1 MPVRTWLCCWGVF
14 HLGWPLD
21 SAPTP
26 LTYFILGI
34 HLSHCPS
41 QYLENVMIALLLI
54 VAVAFAIAIATTAI
68 AIVDTVAFSAIAIA
82 AIAAGV
88 AIVAL
93 VVVIET
99 TVRGLEKQKKQE
111 AAQTSYDD
119 IVHILAN
126 GTLQCD
132 HVSKTYSKQYTTLQ
146 LCFSEELR
154 KQYQKDCL
162 MMLLKQKSKKN
173 NNNK

>member
-1 MPVRTWLCCWGVF
+1 MHLVVFLGCVPPGVAF
-14 HLGWPLD
+14 GFCPH
-21 SAPTP
+21 P

-54 VAVAFAIAIATTAI
+54 IAIAFAIAIATTAI

-82 AIAAGV
+82 AIATAI
-88 AIVAL
+88 AIVAI
-93 VVVIET
+93 VVVIEI
-99 TVRGLEKQKKQE
+99 TVRGLEKQE
-111 AAQTSYDD
+111 AAQSASDD
-119 IVHILAN
+119 IVHIFSD

-132 HVSKTYSKQYTTLQ
+132 KISKIYNQKYTALQ
-146 LCFSEELR
+146 LCFSQELR

-162 MMLLKQKSKKN
+162 IMLLKQKSKKN